1 MHTRY
6 KYLPEKKIE
15 ITMYHTISLTESRK
29 NETDI

>member
-15 ITMYHTISLTESRK
+15 NYNVPYNIFDRIK
-29 NETDI
+29 KK